1 MPSESSSSGS
11 NNNAINYRDTWKKR
25 QEEKNTM
32 VFNFVGV
39 AKEVGH
45 IENDGRDI
53 SRRATNGKA
62 KKKRNRSLAKVG

>member
-1 MPSESSSSGS
+1 
-11 NNNAINYRDTWKKR
+11 
-25 QEEKNTM
+25 M

-53 SRRATNGKA
+53 SKRGGEGGKS
-62 KKKRNRSLAKVG
+62 KKKRNRNLAKVSSSSS